1 MPGLNLLSI
10 FGNQNQTQGQSQRNG
25 QAMQP
30 QAFQFNL
37 PTSNQIPQIINNSFQ
52 IMNFFL
58 QNLTN
63 SGQQYRRATESEINS
78 LQLIPNPK

>member
-1 MPGLNLLSI
+1 MSL
-10 FGNQNQTQGQSQRNG
+10 FGGQNQTQGQSQRNG
-25 QAMQP
+25 STMP
-30 QAFQFNL
+30 SQAFQFSL

-63 SGQQYRRATESEINS
+63 SGQ
-78 LQLIPNPK
+78 

>member
-1 MPGLNLLSI
+1 MGMISNLGMPGINLMSI
-10 FGNQNQTQGQSQRNG
+10 FGNQNQTQGQSRRNG
-25 QAMQP
+25 PTMESQV
-30 QAFQFNL
+30 FQINL

-63 SGQQYRRATESEINS
+63 SGQ
-78 LQLIPNPK
+78 